1 MNRSYNGIN
10 YSTICM
16 DKIDFRKVKPS
27 LNNIS
32 TNGFTYEDIHTLVYG
47 N

>member
-16 DKIDFRKVKPS
+16 DKTDFRKMKNINVK
-27 LNNIS
+27 LVND
-32 TNGFTYEDIHTLVYG
+32 FTYEDIHTLVYG
-47 N
+47 NY